1 MAKTMTTEEFGK
13 MLHAWR
19 REKEENRFSFQE
31 RKQLKVLL
39 RQLKSIPTTKE
50 GKVELRN
57 IMVDIKRGVKMIAS
71 NPDYRRELL
80 VRDFTSLGL
89 FLTAAAETRETDTF
103 GRETFDMARASALV
117 EATRENGTLGLGNS
131 AVTNGEFR
139 AKADRILTADGATKM
154 SLIEDEMERIA
165 IAPVVQHTMQTE
177 MSATTP
183 AEELTGDVVQED
195 TDCTL

>member
-80 VRDFTSLGL
+80 VKDFTSLGL

-177 MSATTP
+177 MSAITP